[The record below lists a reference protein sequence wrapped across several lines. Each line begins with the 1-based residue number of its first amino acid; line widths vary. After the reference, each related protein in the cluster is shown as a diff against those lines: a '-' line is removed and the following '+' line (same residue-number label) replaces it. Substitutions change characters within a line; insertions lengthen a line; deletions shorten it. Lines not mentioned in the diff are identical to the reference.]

1 MIGLLQGLSADWD
14 YRPTKEELLE
24 MNDPNQPKP
33 DPPEFDG
40 DPNLIRDMIR
50 QQAQQIMEEEVAALI
65 GAALGENNPER
76 TTWRNGYRAR
86 AWKTRAGEVELP
98 IPKLRHGSYFPS
110 FLPPR
115 RLSEAALTSVI
126 QEACVPGDRRATS
139 IAWCKPWA

>member
-1 MIGLLQGLSADWD
+1 
-14 YRPTKEELLE
+14 

-33 DPPEFDG
+33 DLPEFDG

-86 AWKTRAGEVELP
+86 AWKTRAGEVELQ

-110 FLPPR
+110 FLTPR

-139 IAWCKPWA
+139 IAWCQPWA